1 MSEVI
6 THTLDPVFNDKSRIL
21 ILGSMPSPLSRKE
34 GFYYGNPQNR
44 FWRVLGAV
52 FSENTPQG
60 NEEKEAFLLRHHIAL
75 WDVLASCRIDGADDS
90 SIKDP
95 AANNLSDVLAHADIQ
110 AIFTT
115 GRKAWQLYRRYIF
128 PMTGIPAGYLP
139 STSPANCALFTYED
153 LVREYSVIAKF
164 L

>member
-6 THTLDPVFNDKSRIL
+6 KHTLAPVFNNQSRIL
-21 ILGSMPSPLSRKE
+21 ILGSLPSPLSRKN

-52 FSENTPQG
+52 FSERTPED
-60 NEEKEAFLLRHHIAL
+60 NAEKEAFLLRHHIAL
-75 WDVLASCRIDGADDS
+75 WDVLASCRIEGADDS

-95 AANNLSDVLAHADIQ
+95 AANDLTEILAQADIQ

-115 GRKAWQLYRRYIF
+115 GRKAEQLYLRYIF
-128 PMTGIPAGYLP
+128 PETGISAGYLP
-139 STSPANCALFTYED
+139 STSPANCAGFTYED
-153 LVREYSVIAKF
+153 LVREYSVITQF